1 MPQAWLS
8 PRFLSYFFY
17 NSVEFSAL
25 LRYNRVTTTQFNST
39 KQNSGNGDFQWVL
52 FRFEHFS
59 ELHLYYIHF
68 SARVNTV

>member
-1 MPQAWLS
+1 MAITSLS
-8 PRFLSYFFY
+8 FLFFY

-59 ELHLYYIHF
+59 EL
-68 SARVNTV
+68 